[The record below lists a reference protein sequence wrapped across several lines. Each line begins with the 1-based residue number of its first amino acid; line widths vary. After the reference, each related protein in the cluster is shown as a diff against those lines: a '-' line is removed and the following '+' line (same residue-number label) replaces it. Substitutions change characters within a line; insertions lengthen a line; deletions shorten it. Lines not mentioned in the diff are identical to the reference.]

1 MSFRVTWDNLLDNVE
16 ELPADA
22 TLLTPLSQKPFHITD
37 VQQHRVLIEYQ
48 AESETV
54 PLQREQFETLSQ
66 RVEDATEAF
75 DLDRL
80 PLRAEPYAT
89 VLSLHPRFTL
99 DDREGTLAESETP
112 TPSPLVDAHTVGQDD
127 DTREEPD
134 VSVYAD
140 ALLLIDA
147 LEQHDV
153 ASLTDRDVP
162 TLVNLYTLLSDVQR
176 GANDLRQDVRG
187 VLLDRLH
194 HDQPV
199 SGQYGSVQRA
209 VRQNRTLKDDETVR
223 ELLQAEGIDPER
235 VLSVDPSKLDDA
247 LAVTS
252 LSESDVYDIEES
264 EYVRKADV
272 DDEMKETRLQGLRDQ
287 LAGADEDTAELQAEI
302 EELEQR
308 IAELTS
314 FDSGSSF
321 HTRSTGG

>member
-54 PLQREQFETLSQ
+54 PLQRDQFETLSQ

-80 PLRAEPYAT
+80 PPRAEPYAT

-99 DDREGTLAESETP
+99 DDRDGTLAESETP
-112 TPSPLVDAHTVGQDD
+112 TPSPLVDSHTVGHDD
-127 DTREEPD
+127 GTREEPD
-134 VSVYAD
+134 IPVYAD
-140 ALLLIDA
+140 ALLLVDA

-153 ASLTDRDVP
+153 TSLTDLDVP

-176 GANDLRQDVRG
+176 GANDLRQDIRG

-209 VRQNRTLKDDETVR
+209 VRQNRTLKDDATVR

-235 VLSVDPSKLDDA
+235 VLSVDPSKVDDA

-252 LSESDVYDIEES
+252 LSESDVYEIEES

-272 DDEMKETRLQGLRDQ
+272 DDEMKETRLQGLKDQ
-287 LAGADEDTAELQAEI
+287 LAGADEDTSELQAEI

-314 FDSGSSF
+314 FDSGRSF